1 MSFKKYFDM
10 GLSVMPVRGKMPLL
24 AWKKWQTLRATPEQV
39 EAWEAGPHNVGIITG
54 HVSGILV
61 VDVDGETDLEFPE
74 TWTVKTA
81 KGYHY
86 YFNLPEG
93 MDLRN
98 RARAFPN
105 VDIRAEGGYVVA
117 PPSVHASGHI
127 YAWTRPPEETT
138 LADIPEWLFLPVSA
152 PPVRAPVQRVSV
164 EPESSAYVQAAIDGE
179 LSALSMA
186 VEGTRND
193 QLNKSAFALAGLLPA
208 GKVCDLLRP
217 VALSIGLGAIETD
230 KTLQSAIRS
239 AAPRDIPD
247 VEYPPQSGQDCPLV
261 RAILER
267 NGRKVEHSEIAPD
280 LIDEAPGLVGHL
292 VKWILETSLYPQPIL
307 ALAASLPAIGVVMA
321 HKVATETNL
330 RTNFYTLGIAESGA
344 GKEHARRCISRL
356 FAQTNL
362 ADASLGD
369 PASAVAVINAIKRA
383 GGRGLMMIDEFGR
396 FLESMKG
403 RNAASHVKM
412 ITTNFMYL
420 YNAAGDTFTGQEY
433 ANNDMAGGRSDIVN
447 PCLGVYATS
456 VPSRFYGALSAEDAF
471 DGFLSRWL
479 VFETTRF
486 DLDPVMGRSIGEA
499 PAILTDEIMWWN
511 QQSTRT
517 LTGYDP
523 RVIPFKNPAL
533 YYAYIRDCRA
543 KMRDAKTPVEK
554 AFWNRGAE
562 HAAKLALVAH
572 VGENIDDAT
581 LDWAITLTNAQTQAM
596 INNIMSNLAENS
608 YEADLKRV
616 LRAIEPGGMSK
627 NEITRKTQWLDRRR
641 RQDILDNLIESG
653 MIHAER
659 VEGEGRASTVYSP
672 AS

>member
-1 MSFKKYFDM
+1 MSFKKYYDM

-24 AWKKWQTLRATPEQV
+24 AWKKWQSVRATPEQV
-39 EAWEAGPHNVGIITG
+39 EAWDAGPHNVGIITG
-54 HVSGILV
+54 HISGILV

-74 TWTVKTA
+74 TWTVRTS
-81 KGYHY
+81 KGFHY

-117 PPSVHASGHI
+117 PPSVHESGHV
-127 YAWTRPPEETT
+127 YTWLKSPDETT
-138 LADIPEWLFLPVSA
+138 LADIPEWLFLPVTA
-152 PPVRAPVQRVSV
+152 PPDRVCAQRALI
-164 EPESSAYVQAAIDGE
+164 EPENSAYVQAAIDGE
-179 LSALSMA
+179 LSALSSA

-193 QLNKSAFALAGLLPA
+193 QLNRSAFALAGLLPA
-208 GKVCDLLRP
+208 GKVIDLLRP
-217 VALSIGLGAIETD
+217 VALSIGLGAMETD
-230 KTLQSAIRS
+230 KTLKSAIRS
-239 AAPRDIPD
+239 ATPRDVPA
-247 VEYPPQSGQDCPLV
+247 VETPSPGQDCPLV
-261 RAILER
+261 TAILQR
-267 NGRKVEHSEIAPD
+267 NGRKVEHTEIAPS

-292 VKWILETSLYPQPIL
+292 VKWILETSLYPQPVL
-307 ALAASLPAIGVVMA
+307 ALAAAIPAIGVVMA

-362 ADASLGD
+362 TGAGLGD

-383 GGRGLMMIDEFGR
+383 DGRGLMMIDEFGR

-412 ITTNFMYL
+412 MTTNMMYL

-447 PCLGVYATS
+447 PCLGIYATS
-456 VPSRFYGALSAEDAF
+456 VPGRFYGSLSAEDAF

-486 DLDPVMGRSIGEA
+486 DLDPVMGRSIGEV
-499 PAILTDEIMWWN
+499 PAIIGDEVVWW
-511 QQSTRT
+511 QQQNTKT

-523 RVIPFKNPAL
+523 RVVPFKSPAL
-533 YYAYIRDCRA
+533 YHAYIRDCRA
-543 KMRDAKTPVEK
+543 KMLAAKTPVEK

-572 VGENIDDAT
+572 VGGNIDDVT
-581 LDWAITLTNAQTQAM
+581 LDWAIALTNAQTQAI
-596 INNIMSNLAENS
+596 INNIGVNLAENG

-616 LRAIEPGGMSK
+616 LRLITPGTGK

-653 MIHAER
+653 MIKAER
-659 VEGEGRASTVYSP
+659 IEGDGRASTVYSP
-672 AS
+672 A